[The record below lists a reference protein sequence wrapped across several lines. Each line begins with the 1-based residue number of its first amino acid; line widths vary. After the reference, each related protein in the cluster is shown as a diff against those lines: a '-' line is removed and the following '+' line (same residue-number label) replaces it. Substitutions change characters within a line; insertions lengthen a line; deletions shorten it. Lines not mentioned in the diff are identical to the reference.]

1 MSRLYA
7 TLILAAIVLGCSSSK
22 VDVPPPTTPPVV
34 PVVPQGA
41 AWEKYVP
48 SYPAESGE
56 NILLEANSAKDV
68 YTLIDATGFSS
79 VESPDRNNGNHGYDK
94 QIRHITQAMD
104 DYLKKEVFLFHI
116 HALEDKDRDQMQIT
130 DRQRNEIKTDAKSP
144 ENMKGQYAQ
153 RHHYR
158 WKFCLPADFQPTSN
172 FTHIHQLK
180 GVGGTDV
187 DQPIITLTVRYDAK
201 GSKLQLIHKS
211 NDDDPNNY
219 LIEESLTSFLGTWVI
234 VDEWAT
240 FTEKGQYTFRI
251 TSLKDGK
258 TLMYYSAP
266 LHLFREGSEFT
277 RPKYGIY
284 RSIAPGKEGTPAI
297 KDEIVKF
304 ADFELRE
311 IK

>member
-1 MSRLYA
+1 MNRLY
-7 TLILAAIVLGCSSSK
+7 TTIILAAILLGCSSSK
-22 VDVPPPTTPPVV
+22 VDVPPPVAPPVV
-34 PVVPQGA
+34 PTVPDGA
-41 AWEKYVP
+41 EWEKYVP
-48 SYPAESGE
+48 SYPNESGE

-68 YTLIDATGFSS
+68 YALIDATGFNS

-94 QIRHITQAMD
+94 QIRHITQAKD
-104 DYLKKEVFLFHI
+104 NYLQKEVFLFHI
-116 HALEDKDRDQMQIT
+116 HALDDKDRDQIQIK

-144 ENMKGQYAQ
+144 ENMKGHYGE

-158 WKFCLPADFQPTSN
+158 WKFCLPADFQPTTN

-180 GVGGTDV
+180 GVGNTNV
-187 DQPIITLTVRYDAK
+187 DQPIITLTARYNAK
-201 GSKLQLIHKS
+201 GSEMQLLHNKS
-211 NDDDPNNY
+211 DNDGSPTY
-219 LIEESLTSFLGTWVI
+219 LLKVPLADFLGNWVI

-240 FTEKGQYTFRI
+240 FTENGQYTFSI
-251 TSLKDGK
+251 VSLKDGK
-258 TLMYYSAP
+258 TLMYYSTKE

-284 RSIAPGKEGTPAI
+284 RSIKESTPWI